1 MAHDPTRQ
9 HLAEQAHVS
18 GDGNGAPVAKE
29 EGPQISAVMA
39 GIGSQIRALRQANG
53 LTLED
58 LATRSGVSVGLL
70 SQVERGIGNPA
81 FNSLAR
87 IAHALNTPI
96 AELVHTGPDHSP
108 VVRRG
113 ERRRLDIHPSSDS
126 GLEAVHELLTPS
138 LDQRLEVIEIKAPPG
153 YTTENEPFSHAGEEF
168 GIVIEGR
175 HEVNVGGTAYLLE
188 PGDSISYMSSIPHW
202 YRNPGPD
209 PVTAIW
215 VITPPTF

>member
-1 MAHDPTRQ
+1 MGQESVEQD
-9 HLAEQAHVS
+9 LAEPAEPS
-18 GDGNGAPVAKE
+18 TDG
-29 EGPQISAVMA
+29 GPQISAVMA
-39 GIGSQIRALRQANG
+39 AVGTQIRALRQVNG
-53 LTLED
+53 MTLEE
-58 LATRSGVSVGLL
+58 LAVRSGVSSGLL

-96 AELVHTGPDHSP
+96 AQLVHTGADQSP

-113 ERRRLDIHPSSDS
+113 ERRRLDVHTGRDR

-153 YTTENEPFSHAGEEF
+153 YTIENEPYSHAGEEF
-168 GIVIEGR
+168 GIVLEGR
-175 HEVNVGGTAYLLE
+175 HEVNVGGTSYFLE
-188 PGDSISYMSSIPHW
+188 AGDSISYASSIPHW
-202 YRNPGPD
+202 YRNPGPE